1 MAKDL
6 EDNNRT
12 ASAAAQGSAA
22 FSQASR
28 YGLPFRAELGDDD
41 VDPFFLEQLP
51 ISFVKLNG
59 VLPLKKEDGRLAVA
73 LCGSDALFALDDM
86 ERLFSLPLSPVF
98 VPEDKILHIAN
109 RFYERLSGSANEVM
123 EELHADSLDEI
134 ASQWQGGPKDLL
146 DLNDEAPIIKL
157 LNSVLGQAVK
167 DRASDIHIEPFEKK
181 IDVRF
186 RIDGVLY
193 PVLSP
198 PRVIQEALVS
208 RVKIM
213 AGLNIAEK
221 RLPQDGRIRLL
232 VAGKDIDVRV
242 SIVPTA
248 FGERVVMRLLDRK
261 FGLVTLEGLGLDTE
275 RVAEVE
281 SLLAINNGIILVT
294 GPTGS
299 GKTTS
304 LYAYI
309 NRLNSNERNII
320 TVEDPVEYQIQGI
333 GQIQVAPKIDLT
345 FATGLRSIL
354 RQDPDVIMVG
364 EIRDVE
370 TAEMAVQASM
380 TGHLV
385 LSTLHTNDAPTAV
398 TRLVDMGIEQF
409 LVASSLVAVVSQRLV
424 RVLCEACKEPYSPS
438 AQELTLFDNK
448 ALPETLYRPVG
459 CKQCFKTG
467 FLGQTGIFE
476 LMAVDKGLRAV
487 ILKNPDA
494 ATLRGYLSDHGVKT
508 LRDDGLDKVRC
519 GLTSLEEIVRV
530 THFD

>member
-1 MAKDL
+1 MATQFEVEGAPAPVVDKSEEESL
-6 EDNNRT
+6 
-12 ASAAAQGSAA
+12 ASK
-22 FSQASR
+22 
-28 YGLPFRAELGDDD
+28 YGLPFRAELDDDD
-41 VDPFFLEQLP
+41 VDPFFLEQIP
-51 ISFVKLNG
+51 ISFVKSNR
-59 VLPLKKEDGRLAVA
+59 VLPLKKDKGRLLVA
-73 LCGSDALFALDDM
+73 LAGADSLYALDDM
-86 ERLFSLPLSPVF
+86 ERFFSLPLSPIF
-98 VPEDKILHIAN
+98 VPEKEILALAN
-109 RFYERLSGSANEVM
+109 RFYEKISGSANEVM
-123 EELHADSLDEI
+123 EELHTESLDDI
-134 ASQWQGGPKDLL
+134 ASQWQGPKDLL

-198 PRVIQEALVS
+198 PRVIQDALVS

-261 FGLVTLEGLGLDTE
+261 FGLVTLAKLGLDAGRIGE
-275 RVAEVE
+275 IK
-281 SLLAINNGIILVT
+281 SLLSMSNGIVLVT

-304 LYAYI
+304 LYAY
-309 NRLNSNERNII
+309 LNSINSKERNII

-364 EIRDVE
+364 EIRDME

-409 LVASSLVAVVSQRLV
+409 LVASSLVAVISQRLV
-424 RVLCEACKEPYSPS
+424 RTLCGKCRESYAPGE
-438 AQELTLFDNK
+438 EEK
-448 ALPETLYRPVG
+448 ALFGEDEPPETLYRPRG
-459 CKQCFKTG
+459 CEGCFKTG
-467 FLGQTGIFE
+467 FYGQTGIFE
-476 LMAVDKGLRAV
+476 FMIVDQGLRSI

-494 ATLRGYLSDHGVKT
+494 VTLRGYLAEKGVKT
-508 LRDDGLDKVRC
+508 LRDDGLDKARK
-519 GLTSLEEIVRV
+519 GITSLEEVVRV

>member
-1 MAKDL
+1 MATQL
-6 EDNNRT
+6 EEKG
-12 ASAAAQGSAA
+12 ASTPPAEETEEARLAA
-22 FSQASR
+22 R
-28 YGLPFRAELGDDD
+28 YGLPFSADLDDDD

-51 ISFVKLNG
+51 ISFVKTNH
-59 VLPLKKEDGRLAVA
+59 VLPLKKDGERLKVA
-73 LCGSDALFALDDM
+73 IAGPGSLYALDDL
-86 ERLFSLPLSPVF
+86 ERLFSLSLSPVI
-98 VPEDKILHIAN
+98 VPENKILAIAN

-123 EELHADSLDEI
+123 EELHTDSLDDI
-134 ASQWQGGPKDLL
+134 ADQWQGPKDLL

-186 RIDGVLY
+186 RIDGILY

-242 SIVPTA
+242 STVPTA

-261 FGLVTLEGLGLDTE
+261 FGLVTLGKLGLSAE
-275 RVAEVE
+275 RITDVE
-281 SLLAINNGIILVT
+281 RLLAMTSGIVLVT

-304 LYAYI
+304 LYAYLNSI
-309 NRLNSNERNII
+309 NSNERNII

-364 EIRDVE
+364 EIRDTE

-409 LVASSLVAVVSQRLV
+409 LVATSLVAVVSQRLV
-424 RVLCEACKEPYSPS
+424 RTLCGKCKEAYKPGD
-438 AQELTLFDNK
+438 EEK
-448 ALPETLYRPVG
+448 ALFGGKAPEVLYRPRG
-459 CKQCFKTG
+459 CEGCFKTG
-467 FLGQTGIFE
+467 FYGQTGIFE
-476 LMAVDKGLRAV
+476 FMIVDQGLRSV

-494 ATLRGYLSDHGVKT
+494 ITLRAYLVDKGVKT
-508 LRDDGLDKVRC
+508 LRDDGLDKARE
-519 GLTSLEEIVRV
+519 GITSLEEVVRV

>member
-1 MAKDL
+1 MARQL
-6 EDNNRT
+6 EIDGALAPGLDESEEARM
-12 ASAAAQGSAA
+12 
-22 FSQASR
+22 ASR
-28 YGLPFRAELGDDD
+28 YGIPFCAELGDDD
-41 VDPFFLEQLP
+41 VDPFFLEQIP
-51 ISFVKLNG
+51 ITFVKANH
-59 VLPLKKEDGRLAVA
+59 VLPLKKADGRLKVA
-73 LCGSDALFALDDM
+73 FCAPASLYALDDI
-86 ERLFSLPLSPVF
+86 ERLFSLPLTPVV
-98 VPEDKILHIAN
+98 VPEKQILDLAN
-109 RFYERLSGSANEVM
+109 RFYEKLSGSANEVM
-123 EELHADSLDEI
+123 DELHTDSLEDI
-134 ASQWQGGPKDLL
+134 ADQWQGPKDLL
-146 DLNDEAPIIKL
+146 DLNDEAPIIRL

-261 FGLVTLEGLGLDTE
+261 FGLVTLGKLGLDDE
-275 RVAEVE
+275 RIAEVE
-281 SLLAINNGIILVT
+281 GLLSMSSGIVLVT

-304 LYAYI
+304 LYAYLNTI
-309 NRLNSNERNII
+309 NSKERNII

-364 EIRDVE
+364 EIRDCE

-398 TRLVDMGIEQF
+398 TRLVDMGVEQF

-424 RVLCEACKEPYSPS
+424 RRLCDKCKEAYAPAEEEKALFSGKAPDKLYSP
-438 AQELTLFDNK
+438 
-448 ALPETLYRPVG
+448 RG
-459 CKQCFKTG
+459 CEGCFKTG
-467 FLGQTGIFE
+467 FYGQTGIFE
-476 LMAVDKGLRAV
+476 FMIVDHGLRSI
-487 ILKNPDA
+487 ILKNPD
-494 ATLRGYLSDHGVKT
+494 TVSLRGYLEDKGVRT
-508 LRDDGLDKVRC
+508 LRDDGLDKAAA
-519 GLTSLEEIVRV
+519 GITSLEEVVRV

>member
-1 MAKDL
+1 MMRERADEEKDPAL
-6 EDNNRT
+6 DT
-12 ASAAAQGSAA
+12 AEARLARKYG
-22 FSQASR
+22 FEYRAS
-28 YGLPFRAELGDDD
+28 LGESD

-51 ISFVKLNG
+51 IGFVKTNRA
-59 VLPLKKEDGRLAVA
+59 LPLKKDDGRLVA
-73 LCGSDALFALDDM
+73 ALAGPEGLFAIDDM
-86 ERLFSLPLSPVF
+86 ARLFSMDVRPVIA
-98 VPEDKILHIAN
+98 PEAEILGLAN
-109 RFYERLSGSANEVM
+109 RFYEKLSGSANEVM
-123 EELHADSLDEI
+123 EELHAESLDEI
-134 ASQWQGGPKDLL
+134 ASQWEEPKDLL
-146 DLNDEAPIIKL
+146 DLEDEAPIIRL
-157 LNSVLGQAVK
+157 LNSVLAQAVK
-167 DRASDIHIEPFEKK
+167 ERASDIHIEPFEKK

-261 FGLVTLEGLGLDTE
+261 FGLVNLAGLGLDEKRT
-275 RVAEVE
+275 AEVE
-281 SLLAINNGIILVT
+281 RLLSINNGIILVT

-304 LYAYI
+304 LYAFI
-309 NRLNSNERNII
+309 NSINSKERNII

-333 GQIQVAPKIDLT
+333 GQIQVNPKIDLT
-345 FATGLRSIL
+345 FAAGLRSIL

-364 EIRDVE
+364 EIRDYE

-398 TRLVDMGIEQF
+398 TRLVDMGVERF
-409 LVASSLVAVVSQRLV
+409 LVASSLVAAISQRLV
-424 RVLCEACKEPYSPS
+424 RTLCSECREAYAPTE
-438 AQELTLFDNK
+438 EEK
-448 ALPETLYRPVG
+448 ALFGENPPDTLWRPVG
-459 CKQCFKTG
+459 CEKCFKTG
-467 FLGQTGIFE
+467 FFGQTGIFE
-476 LMAVDKGLRAV
+476 FMVIDQGLRSV
-487 ILKNPDA
+487 ILKDSDA
-494 ATLRGYLSDHGVKT
+494 VTLRAHLARMGVKT
-508 LRDDGLDKVRC
+508 LRDDGLDKVRGGITC
-519 GLTSLEEIVRV
+519 LEEVVRV
-530 THFD
+530 THFE

>member
-1 MAKDL
+1 MARELAEK
-6 EDNNRT
+6 NNALT
-12 ASAAAQGSAA
+12 DEASSVAGRMAA
-22 FSQASR
+22 R
-28 YGLPFRAELGDDD
+28 YGLPFRETLDEND

-51 ISFVKLNG
+51 ISFVKTNH
-59 VLPLKKEDGRLAVA
+59 VLPLKKEEERLSVA
-73 LCGSDALFALDDM
+73 ISGADSLLALDDM

-98 VPEDKILHIAN
+98 VPADKILGIAN

-123 EELHADSLDEI
+123 EELHTESLDEI
-134 ASQWQGGPKDLL
+134 ASQWQGPRDLL

-186 RIDGVLY
+186 RIDGILY

-242 SIVPTA
+242 SIVPTS

-261 FGLVTLEGLGLDTE
+261 FGLVALSGLGLDPVRIEEVE
-275 RVAEVE
+275 RVL
-281 SLLAINNGIILVT
+281 SSTSGIILVT

-309 NRLNSNERNII
+309 NSINSKERNII

-364 EIRDVE
+364 EIRDME

-409 LVASSLVAVVSQRLV
+409 LVASSLVAVISQRLV
-424 RVLCEACKEPYSPS
+424 RVLCEYCKEPYTP
-438 AQELTLFDNK
+438 EEEEK
-448 ALPETLYRPVG
+448 ALFKNGPLPSTLYRPAG
-459 CKQCFKTG
+459 CEKCFKTG
-467 FLGQTGIFE
+467 FYGQTGIFE
-476 LMAVDKGLRAV
+476 FMSVDKGLRAI

-494 ATLRGYLSDHGVKT
+494 ATLRDYLAENGVKT
-508 LRDDGLDKVRC
+508 LREDGLDKARE
-519 GLTSLEEIVRV
+519 GTTSLEEVVRV

>member
-1 MAKDL
+1 MARQL
-6 EDNNRT
+6 EVEGAPAPALDESEEARM
-12 ASAAAQGSAA
+12 
-22 FSQASR
+22 ASR
-28 YGLPFRAELGDDD
+28 YGLPFRAQLDDDD

-51 ISFVKLNG
+51 ISFVKTNH
-59 VLPLKKEDGRLAVA
+59 VLPLKKDGDRLVVA
-73 LCGSDALFALDDM
+73 LGGPDSLYALDDL
-86 ERLFSLPLSPVF
+86 ERLFSLPLSPVLA
-98 VPEDKILHIAN
+98 PENEILALAN
-109 RFYERLSGSANEVM
+109 RFYEKLSGSANEVM
-123 EELHADSLDEI
+123 EELHTESLDEI
-134 ASQWQGGPKDLL
+134 ASQWQGPKDLL
-146 DLNDEAPIIKL
+146 DLNDEAPIIRL

-186 RIDGVLY
+186 RIDGILY

-261 FGLVTLEGLGLDTE
+261 FGLVTLAKLGLDSE
-275 RVAEVE
+275 RIAKVE
-281 SLLAINNGIILVT
+281 RLLSMSNGIILVT

-304 LYAYI
+304 LYAY
-309 NRLNSNERNII
+309 LNSINSKERNII

-364 EIRDVE
+364 EIRDTE

-398 TRLVDMGIEQF
+398 TRLVDMGVEQF
-409 LVASSLVAVVSQRLV
+409 LVASSLVAVISQRLV
-424 RVLCEACKEPYSPS
+424 RTLCDKCREAYTPADE
-438 AQELTLFDNK
+438 EK
-448 ALPETLYRPVG
+448 ALFGEAPPDTLYRPVG
-459 CKQCFKTG
+459 CEGCFKTG
-467 FLGQTGIFE
+467 FYGQTGIFE
-476 LMAVDKGLRAV
+476 FMIVDQGLRSI

-494 ATLRGYLSDHGVKT
+494 VTLRGYLAERGVKT
-508 LRDDGLDKVRC
+508 LRDDGLDKARE
-519 GLTSLEEIVRV
+519 GITSLEEVVRV

>member
-1 MAKDL
+1 MAREL
-6 EDNNRT
+6 EVNERT
-12 ASAAAQGSAA
+12 LSGSEAPSDA
-22 FSQASR
+22 RRMAEK
-28 YGLPFRAELGDDD
+28 YGLPYRDELGDDD

-51 ISFVKLNG
+51 ISFVKTNS
-59 VLPLKKEDGRLAVA
+59 VLPLKKEDGMLGVA
-73 LCGSDALFALDDM
+73 LSGPASLFALDDM

-98 VPEDKILHIAN
+98 VPEDKLLGLAN

-123 EELHADSLDEI
+123 EELHTESLDEI
-134 ASQWQGGPKDLL
+134 ASQWHGPRDLL

-193 PVLSP
+193 PVLTP

-261 FGLVTLEGLGLDTE
+261 FGLVTLAGLGLDASRT
-275 RVAEVE
+275 AEVE
-281 SLLAINNGIILVT
+281 RVLSINSGIILVT

-309 NRLNSNERNII
+309 NSINSDERNII

-364 EIRDVE
+364 EIRDME

-424 RVLCEACKEPYSPS
+424 RVLCDACKEAYNP
-438 AQELTLFDNK
+438 AEEEK
-448 ALPETLYRPVG
+448 ALFGNGDVPETLYRPAG
-459 CKQCFKTG
+459 CQKCFKTG
-467 FLGQTGIFE
+467 FYGQTGIFE
-476 LMAVDKGLRAV
+476 FMAVDSGLRAI

-494 ATLRGYLSDHGVKT
+494 ATLRGYLAEKGVKT
-508 LRDDGLDKVRC
+508 LREDGLDKVRE
-519 GLTSLEEIVRV
+519 GITSLEEVVRV

>member
-1 MAKDL
+1 MESFVSTTGL
-6 EDNNRT
+6 EEREGISEDARV
-12 ASAAAQGSAA
+12 A
-22 FSQASR
+22 R
-28 YGLPFRAELGDDD
+28 RHGLEFREALGDDD

-51 ISFVKLNG
+51 IGFVKTNL
-59 VLPLKKEDGRLAVA
+59 VLPLRKKDGSLEAAVS
-73 LCGSDALFALDDM
+73 GPDSLFAVDDLA
-86 ERLFSLPLSPVF
+86 RLFSLPVTPVIAP
-98 VPEDKILHIAN
+98 VEEILGLAN
-109 RFYERLSGSANEVM
+109 RFYEKLSGSANDVM
-123 EELHADSLDEI
+123 EELHAESLDEI
-134 ASQWQGGPKDLL
+134 ASQWQEPKDLL
-146 DLNDEAPIIKL
+146 DLDDEAPIIRL
-157 LNSVLGQAVK
+157 LNSVLAQAVK
-167 DRASDIHIEPFEKK
+167 ERASDIHIEPFEKK

-261 FGLVTLEGLGLDTE
+261 FGLVNISGLGLDGE
-275 RVAEVE
+275 RTAEVGR
-281 SLLAINNGIILVT
+281 LLSINNGIILVT

-304 LYAYI
+304 LYAFI
-309 NRLNSNERNII
+309 NSINSKERNII

-364 EIRDVE
+364 EIRDLE

-398 TRLVDMGIEQF
+398 TRLVDMGVERF
-409 LVASSLVAVVSQRLV
+409 LVASSLVAVISQRLV
-424 RVLCEACKEPYSPS
+424 RRLCEECREAS
-438 AQELTLFDNK
+438 APTDEERALFGDHV
-448 ALPETLYRPVG
+448 PETIYRPKG
-459 CKQCFKTG
+459 CERCFRTG
-467 FLGQTGIFE
+467 FYGQTAIFE
-476 LMAVDKGLRAV
+476 FMVVDQGLRSI
-487 ILKNPDA
+487 ILRDPDA
-494 ATLRGYLSDHGVKT
+494 VSLRAYLAERGVKT
-508 LRDDGLDKVRC
+508 LREDGFEKVRA
-519 GLTSLEEIVRV
+519 GITSLEEVVRV
-530 THFD
+530 THFE

>member
-1 MAKDL
+1 MTALRPGEEGRGPGSEGAGVAK
-6 EDNNRT
+6 
-12 ASAAAQGSAA
+12 
-22 FSQASR
+22 R
-28 YGLPFRAELGDDD
+28 YGIEYRATLGDDD

-51 ISFVKLNG
+51 IGFVKTNH
-59 VLPLKKEDGRLAVA
+59 VLPLKKRDGRLLVA
-73 LCGSDALFALDDM
+73 ASGPESLFAIDDM
-86 ERLFSLPLSPVF
+86 ARLFSIPVTPVF
-98 VPEDKILHIAN
+98 TPAEEILGLAN
-109 RFYERLSGSANEVM
+109 RFYEKLSGSANEVM
-123 EELHADSLDEI
+123 EELHAESLDEI
-134 ASQWQGGPKDLL
+134 ASQWQEPKDLL
-146 DLNDEAPIIKL
+146 DLDDEAPIIRL
-157 LNSVLGQAVK
+157 LNSVLAQAVK

-193 PVLSP
+193 PVLTP

-261 FGLVTLEGLGLDTE
+261 FGLVTLSGLGLDEE
-275 RVAEVE
+275 RVREVE
-281 SLLAINNGIILVT
+281 RLLSINNGIILVT

-309 NRLNSNERNII
+309 NSINSKERNII

-345 FATGLRSIL
+345 FAAGLRSIL

-364 EIRDVE
+364 EIRDFE

-398 TRLVDMGIEQF
+398 TRLVDMGVEKF

-424 RVLCEACKEPYSPS
+424 RTLCEECREAYSPTD
-438 AQELTLFDNK
+438 EEKDLFGGN
-448 ALPETLYRPVG
+448 APETLWRPVG
-459 CKQCFKTG
+459 CDKCFRTG
-467 FLGQTGIFE
+467 FHGQTGIFE
-476 LMAVDKGLRAV
+476 FMVVDQGLRSIILRDSDAV
-487 ILKNPDA
+487 
-494 ATLRGYLSDHGVKT
+494 TLRSHLCERGLKT
-508 LRDDGLDKVRC
+508 LREDGFEKARS
-519 GLTSLEEIVRV
+519 GITSLEEVVRV
-530 THFD
+530 THFE